1 MSKKRLYSDTE
12 ISAVLK
18 RAAELHRDQGP
29 TDTSGLTLAELE
41 QIAAEVGIDPAFV
54 KTAATELEEGRT
66 DTGFH
71 LWGGP
76 LSVDLERIVEG
87 EVSEAKWEEIV
98 MEIRLIF
105 GAAGQTGQLGR
116 SLEWIHGDQTGE
128 RAHVT
133 LTPMAGQTRIRIFT
147 RMTDWAV
154 GIHAPLVAAST
165 IPAIVL
171 VALLQLGLVLN
182 TGVFLLTV
190 ATAFMLARLAFG
202 TLARRQE
209 RKARKLLARLDDLIA
224 EPEAAPAEPVEH
236 TAIEQADRIDTSLLA
251 DVADPEEI
259 PSARRRER
267 QRGS

>member
-1 MSKKRLYSDTE
+1 MSKKRLYSGTE

-54 KTAATELEEGRT
+54 KTAATELEEDRT
-66 DTGFH
+66 DTEFH
-71 LWGGP
+71 FWGGP

-98 MEIRLIF
+98 MEIRRIF
-105 GAAGQTGQLGR
+105 GAAGKTGQLGR

-133 LTPMAGQTRIRIFT
+133 LTPMGGQTRIRIFT

-154 GIHAPLVAAST
+154 GIHTPLVAAST

-171 VALLQLGLVLN
+171 VALLQLGPLLN
-182 TGVFLLTV
+182 TGVFLFTV

-224 EPEAAPAEPVEH
+224 EPEAALAERVDP
-236 TAIEQADRIDTSLLA
+236 TAIEDADRIDPSLLA
-251 DVADPEEI
+251 EEADAERLP
-259 PSARRRER
+259 PARRWERE
-267 QRGS
+267 GE

>member
-1 MSKKRLYSDTE
+1 MSKKRLYSDKE

-66 DTGFH
+66 DTDFH
-71 LWGGP
+71 FWGGP

-98 MEIRLIF
+98 MEIRRIF
-105 GAAGQTGQLGR
+105 GSAGKTGQLGR

-133 LTPMAGQTRIRIFT
+133 LSPMGGQTRIRIFT

-154 GIHAPLVAAST
+154 GIHTPLVAAST

-171 VALLQLGLVLN
+171 VALLQLGPVLN

-190 ATAFMLARLAFG
+190 AAAFMLARLAFG
-202 TLARRQE
+202 VLARRQE

-236 TAIEQADRIDTSLLA
+236 TAIEQADRIDASLLA
-251 DVADPEEI
+251 DEADPEDI
-259 PSARRRER
+259 PAARRRER
-267 QRGS
+267 ERGS

>member
-1 MSKKRLYSDTE
+1 MSKKRLYSD
-12 ISAVLK
+12 K
-18 RAAELHRDQGP
+18 
-29 TDTSGLTLAELE
+29 
-41 QIAAEVGIDPAFV
+41 
-54 KTAATELEEGRT
+54 
-66 DTGFH
+66 
-71 LWGGP
+71 
-76 LSVDLERIVEG
+76 
-87 EVSEAKWEEIV
+87 EIV

-116 SLEWIHGDQTGE
+116 SLEWIHRDQTGE

-171 VALLQLGLVLN
+171 VALLQLGPVLN
-182 TGVFLLTV
+182 TGVLLFTL

-202 TLARRQE
+202 ALARRQE

-224 EPEAAPAEPVEH
+224 EPEAALHVDP
-236 TAIEQADRIDTSLLA
+236 TAIQQTGRLDPSLLA
-251 DVADPEEI
+251 EEADAERLP
-259 PSARRRER
+259 PARRRER
-267 QRGS
+267 E

>member
-1 MSKKRLYSDTE
+1 MSKKRLYSDKE

-66 DTGFH
+66 DTDFH
-71 LWGGP
+71 FWGGP

-116 SLEWIHGDQTGE
+116 SLEWIHRDQTGE

-171 VALLQLGLVLN
+171 VALLQLDPVLN
-182 TGVFLLTV
+182 TGLFLFTV
-190 ATAFMLARLAFG
+190 AAAFMLARLAFG
-202 TLARRQE
+202 ALARRQE

-224 EPEAAPAEPVEH
+224 EPEAALHVDP
-236 TAIEQADRIDTSLLA
+236 TAIQQTGRLDPSLLA
-251 DVADPEEI
+251 EEADAERLP
-259 PSARRRER
+259 PARRRA
-267 QRGS
+267 RGR